1 MRLRKGLMGHTCDH
15 GQQNCVVRCSGQ
27 RGASAPREKWNFLR
41 LVGSGLDNVQQN
53 RRLHPSKSG
62 AQKHPQGT
70 RKCLLPFSAQGVF
83 NTHSNRDV

>member
-1 MRLRKGLMGHTCDH
+1 MDFLFERLKMRLRKGLMGHTCDH

-41 LVGSGLDNVQQN
+41 LVGSGLDNV
-53 RRLHPSKSG
+53 KSG

-70 RKCLLPFSAQGVF
+70 RKCLLPFSVQGVF